1 MIHKLSAEDVS
12 PAELDLLRAHIAT
25 VPASS
30 PLVPFL
36 TEMAD
41 TLARGEDVYVAEL
54 DTPRPGGRPAPGVS
68 LG

>member
-1 MIHKLSAEDVS
+1 MIHKLSAGDVS
-12 PAELDLLRAHIAT
+12 PAELDLLRAHVAT
-25 VPASS
+25 LPASS
-30 PLVPFL
+30 TLAPFL

-41 TLARGEDVYVAEL
+41 ILDRGEDAYVARL